1 MKIFLRTERLKVKT
15 YLNGK
20 KNVCRIKDFLRR
32 RSSSSKQQSPTG
44 LRITSLNFPQRKE
57 AVAFGSDQPTAD
69 VSSIHGEGIK
79 ITIIPGLVLVV
90 PLVVGRTEKDRFG
103 NSVFP
108 AILRNGKCN
117 VEKSISSCLRRP
129 RRRR

>member
-1 MKIFLRTERLKVKT
+1 MKT

-32 RSSSSKQQSPTG
+32 RRSSSKQQSPTG
-44 LRITSLNFPQRKE
+44 LRITSLNFQHRKE

-79 ITIIPGLVLVV
+79 ITIILVVVFV
-90 PLVVGRTEKDRFG
+90 PLVVG
-103 NSVFP
+103 
-108 AILRNGKCN
+108 
-117 VEKSISSCLRRP
+117 
-129 RRRR
+129 